1 MTHFIMAD
9 VNGMAESA
17 MRLVASVTVC
27 LIPILASATPSAA
40 QAPSE
45 PQAYCVNRSA
55 DFYLYTGEPCKSGY
69 QVGRGNCRK
78 PDGHMVALPREQCVA
93 MSGVIELPVEGGR
106 RPQAPKSKE

>member
-1 MTHFIMAD
+1 MTQFVMAD
-9 VNGMAESA
+9 VNGMPESA
-17 MRLVASVTVC
+17 MRVFVRVAMC

-45 PQAYCVNRSA
+45 PQAYCVNRNA

-69 QVGRGNCRK
+69 QVGPGNCRK
-78 PDGHMVALPREQCVA
+78 PDGHMVALQREQCAA

-106 RPQAPKSKE
+106 PPAPKSKQ